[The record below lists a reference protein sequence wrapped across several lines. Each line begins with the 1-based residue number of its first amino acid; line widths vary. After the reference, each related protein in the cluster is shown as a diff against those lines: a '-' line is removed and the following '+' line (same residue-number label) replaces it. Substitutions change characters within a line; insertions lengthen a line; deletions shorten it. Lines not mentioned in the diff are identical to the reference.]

1 MHVRIRNVIA
11 GSPVNPTHQF
21 GEVLVRRFDFPFI
34 KSELLVVNPTNM
46 SIALTWRSLVTEDSP
61 CSVDMIVDH
70 LCLHPLMTP
79 ADGSGRVSRHRR
91 RRPWARGGTGLG
103 AQWSGG
109 VIVVESE
116 DHIGTGELPQQRG
129 DPCRHLLSVRPFEDA
144 AMRGRQGDA
153 VRVLP
158 GLQRPAQAM
167 RLVAVNAPEIEK
179 LVAIKA
185 QAEANGVND
194 LIWLSR
200 AEARALEPALVG
212 ERALL
217 SPSTGIIDSHALML
231 ALRGDTE
238 SHVAMIALKTP
249 VVSGRVEGRG
259 LTIETGGT
267 APMRIAADV
276 VVNAAGLGAQAIARS
291 IAGMPAAKIPPL
303 HLAKGNYFSL
313 ATRSPFSRLIYPVPT
328 PGGLGVHL
336 TLDLAGQ
343 ARFGPDVEWLDAIDY
358 AVDPRRADSFYAA
371 IRTYWPDL
379 PDGGLQPDYAGIR
392 PKIARPGGST
402 TNFLVQT
409 EKGSRRR
416 GTYQSV
422 RD

>member
-1 MHVRIRNVIA
+1 MEAVECLVIGAGVLGLAAARALARN
-11 GSPVNPTHQF
+11 
-21 GEVLVRRFDFPFI
+21 
-34 KSELLVVNPTNM
+34 
-46 SIALTWRSLVTEDSP
+46 
-61 CSVDMIVDH
+61 
-70 LCLHPLMTP
+70 
-79 ADGSGRVSRHRR
+79 GRE
-91 RRPWARGGTGLG
+91 
-103 AQWSGG
+103 

-116 DHIGTGELPQQRG
+116 DHIGAGVSSRNSEVIHAGIYYP
-129 DPCRHLLSVRPFEDA
+129 
-144 AMRGRQGDA
+144 
-153 VRVLP
+153 P
-158 GLQRPAQAM
+158 GLLKTRLCVDGKAM
-167 RLVAVNAPEIEK
+167 LYEFCRNFGVPHKRCGKLLVAVSAPEIEK
-179 LVAIKA
+179 LAAIKA

-194 LIWLSR
+194 LVWLSG

-231 ALRGDTE
+231 ALRGDAE
-238 SHVAMIALKTP
+238 VHGAVIALKTP

-259 LTIETGGT
+259 LTIETGGA

-313 ATRSPFSRLIYPVPT
+313 ATRSPFSRLIYPVPA

-358 AVDPRRADSFYAA
+358 SVDPRRADSFYAA

-379 PDGGLQPDYAGIR
+379 PDGALQPDYAGIR

-402 TNFLVQT
+402 TDFLVQT
-409 EKGSRRR
+409 EKDHGVPGLINMFGIESPGLTSSLAIAQWVARLA
-416 GTYQSV
+416 
-422 RD
+422 